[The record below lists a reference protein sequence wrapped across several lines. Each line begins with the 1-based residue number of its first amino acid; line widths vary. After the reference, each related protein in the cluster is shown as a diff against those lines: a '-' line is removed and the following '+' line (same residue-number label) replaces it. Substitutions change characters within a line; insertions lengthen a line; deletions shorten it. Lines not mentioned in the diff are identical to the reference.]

1 MPDAPSTASHSS
13 KSSFGFLTRKVA
25 GIPVWI
31 IALGIIGV
39 IYWYEKYGPGAK
51 SASSTA
57 NSDVDPAT
65 GQTYQEE
72 LVEAEEEAADQGLQ
86 IDIYNYPPG
95 QKKTGTGTTTTVP
108 PSVSV
113 PPKQPTSPGVSVPP
127 NQAKGKVSVP
137 NVVGQRANF
146 AIGVLESE
154 GLTWHNTTG
163 DRNPS
168 DEYTVASQS
177 PAAGTQVAKGTSVG
191 LAFRQIES
199 GSADVSA
206 GTEGSTSPAA
216 ISAAQEAADSTTAGG
231 MGGVSRWRNAATPA
245 PVPATKASTT
255 PAKTAAPT
263 KTKTATA
270 APKRKATK

>member
-1 MPDAPSTASHSS
+1 MPDAPSTASSSS

-39 IYWYEKYGPGAK
+39 IYWYEKYGPGK
-51 SASSTA
+51 SSSSSAA
-57 NSDVDPAT
+57 NSDIDPAT
-65 GQTYQEE
+65 GQTYQQE
-72 LVEAEEEAADQGLQ
+72 LIEAEEEAADQGLQ
-86 IDIYNYPPG
+86 INIYPNEPAG
-95 QKKTGTGTTTTVP
+95 RGTT
-108 PSVSV
+108 V
-113 PPKQPTSPGVSVPP
+113 PPKQPGSPGVSVPP

-168 DEYTVASQS
+168 DEYTVASQT
-177 PAAGTQVAKGTSVG
+177 PAAGSQVTKGTSVG
-191 LAFRQIES
+191 LAFREIES

-216 ISAAQEAADSTTAGG
+216 ISAAQEAADSTSAGG
-231 MGGVSRWRNAATPA
+231 MGGVTRWRNAA
-245 PVPATKASTT
+245 VPAAPAAAASTVA
-255 PAKTAAPT
+255 AKTAVPT